1 MPGERVNDASK
12 RFNRKAKHSS
22 DVNQKM
28 VVAALAGD
36 LGEDLTYGV
45 ITRVVG
51 NGRVRIKLANGL
63 ESTALIRK
71 SLRSKRATGMGIGDA
86 VIVGIPNWEKEA
98 AERTAGV
105 KKEPETY
112 IEGLLSKAHASTLRD
127 KGEIPEWMLAIGGD
141 EGDEGGEG
149 VGFEFDRS
157 EEKAEEA
164 KEDDE
169 DEEEDGDAAVASAT
183 NVLLMPAATKG
194 SAAASKGSAAAK
206 TKWTRSDK
214 RVEDLNVD
222 DI

>member
-12 RFNRKAKHSS
+12 RFNRKAKHSA

-71 SLRSKRATGMGIGDA
+71 SLRSKRATGMGLGDV

-98 AERTAGV
+98 VDRLAGV

-112 IEGLLSKAHASTLRD
+112 IEGLLTKAHASTLRD
-127 KGEIPEWMLAIGGD
+127 RGEIPEWMLAVGVD

-157 EEKAEEA
+157 EQLVDAA
-164 KEDDE
+164 TDDE
-169 DEEEDGDAAVASAT
+169 DEDEDGDAAVASAT
-183 NVLLMPAATKG
+183 NVLLQPKG
-194 SAAASKGSAAAK
+194 SAAAAKGSAAAK
-206 TKWTRSDK
+206 AKWTRSDK
-214 RVEDLNVD
+214 RVEDFNVD
-222 DI
+222 NI